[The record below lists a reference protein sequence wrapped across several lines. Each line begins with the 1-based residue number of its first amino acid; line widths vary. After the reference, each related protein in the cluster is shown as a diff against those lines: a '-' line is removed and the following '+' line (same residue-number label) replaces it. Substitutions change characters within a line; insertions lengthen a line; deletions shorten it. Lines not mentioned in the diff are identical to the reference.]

1 MENPRNEEG
10 KHLSGLGTPATR
22 GAILQKLSDRKYTEL
37 KGKSILIT
45 DDGKFLIDNILKNE
59 ELKTFISIPET
70 TRWEEELHTDTEKF
84 LAGIKDF
91 TRLAVKNTS
100 METYKTEKEAFG
112 KCPLCGKPVFEGKKN
127 YYCEGY
133 KEGCKFV
140 IWKEICT
147 ASVGEPDVKLLLAG
161 KQTKAKKCKS
171 KAGKEFQAAFY
182 LKDGRVE
189 FKFEERKK

>member
-1 MENPRNEEG
+1 LSISGPVH
-10 KHLSGLGTPATR
+10 KTAHYKFFLPCPILYFFHLFHYINGCP
-22 GAILQKLSDRKYTEL
+22 
-37 KGKSILIT
+37 
-45 DDGKFLIDNILKNE
+45 
-59 ELKTFISIPET
+59 
-70 TRWEEELHTDTEKF
+70 EKF

-100 METYKTEKEAFG
+100 METYKTEKETPG

-147 ASVGEPDVKLLLAG
+147 APVGEADVKLLLAG